1 MNLPMLGISFQG
13 CACRSAFY
21 AGVVAALDEAHIPI
35 QLASGAS
42 SGAICALAVAA
53 GKSKELP
60 DLWRKLADTPVVAW
74 RRIFWNYSPFDMSY
88 IVRNALV
95 SSFDSFDLRQSPIE
109 VLINTTSIKTRR
121 KKVFSSKEEAD
132 MLEPVMGSAFFP
144 LLYGRPVKV
153 RDEWLLDGGLSDNLP
168 IEILEEKGATEIIA
182 VVPSHEGIAFK
193 DLGRRR
199 WTPQLQ
205 RAKIHIIHPR
215 EKLALKS
222 WEFTG
227 DRMEAA
233 IEEGYNRGREFLG

>member
-1 MNLPMLGISFQG
+1 MLGISFQG

-21 AGVVAALDEAHIPI
+21 AGVVAALDEAKVPI
-35 QLASGAS
+35 QITSGAS

-53 GKSKELP
+53 GKAKELP
-60 DLWRKLADTPVVAW
+60 DLWRRLANTPVVSW
-74 RRIFWNYSPFDMSY
+74 RRLFHNNSPFDMSY

-95 SSFDSFDLRQSPIE
+95 SSFESFDLRQSSIE
-109 VLINTTSIKTRR
+109 VLINTTSVKTQRPR
-121 KKVFSSKEEAD
+121 IFSSKEEAD

-144 LLYGRPVKV
+144 VLYGRPVKV

-168 IEILEEKGATEIIA
+168 LEILAARGATEVIA

-193 DLGRRR
+193 NLRNRR
-199 WTPQLQ
+199 WKPQLPN
-205 RAKIHIIHPR
+205 AKVHVIHPR

-222 WEFTG
+222 WEFAG